1 MKSNFIFLQGRYQ
14 TGSRRA
20 RRRRRGYNAPAMLTV
35 VLFLAAAAASRP
47 HNEER
52 DLLDRRLAAVRR
64 HLPDGAQPAVDAAL
78 VNGLAD
84 AALLRRGTVTA
95 RPLVEGGPS
104 EIVLDVVAFGR
115 FTSIETFVRQLA
127 ESARL
132 IDVENLA
139 LSATPE
145 DTIRVTAS
153 LRLPYWPAGARL
165 PPPPEGAAERAKGM
179 PRNMADAFVRDQA
192 VLLAKTE
199 AITSLRRSRRSPR
212 LFLAELAAIV
222 QDRPVVLTEISW
234 GNELFVVRGYSM
246 GEGPTRELERR
257 FERGY
262 FRISEF
268 LMARFGGCR
277 RFEAR
282 GRSPL
287 AGSEVALPL
296 AQDDPFRQDEAPCK
310 VDRDPAGTDTL
321 RASGARVKTAPGP
334 LTIRAR
340 DIDATDLFLVLHE
353 ITGQGFVV
361 DESIRR
367 RLDVELVGV
376 TFEEALAA
384 LAKAGLHVG
393 PGPIRRV
400 STSPLP
406 AAAAAATG
414 ADVGPPL
421 PDDVRVSLTLKRAP
435 VRDVLGI
442 IAQAEPSLG
451 ASATPGT
458 LGYVSV
464 WARAA
469 DVRALRARVLQSA
482 ALVETVA
489 EEGRRTLVRTTAP
502 NDPAMPILPA
512 ASPRRLL
519 LHAGDLSPDDFELAA
534 VAGDSSG
541 SWRAFA
547 YSPAGS
553 LHRYIAGDRL
563 TDAVVRSIE
572 PTAAILETDDGP
584 IWSRLP

>member
-1 MKSNFIFLQGRYQ
+1 
-14 TGSRRA
+14 
-20 RRRRRGYNAPAMLTV
+20 MLLAV
-35 VLFLAAAAASRP
+35 AAVLLASAAAAPRP

-52 DLLDRRLAAVRR
+52 ELLDRRMAAVRR
-64 HLPDGAQPAVDAAL
+64 HLPDGAQPAVDTAY
-78 VNGLAD
+78 VNSLAD

-95 RPLVEGGPS
+95 RPPTEGGPS
-104 EIVLDVVAFGR
+104 EIILDVVAFGR
-115 FTSIETFVRQLA
+115 FTSIETFVRQLS

-153 LRLPYWPAGARL
+153 LRLPYWPTGARL
-165 PPPPEGAAERAKGM
+165 PTPPEGTVDRAKGM
-179 PRNMADAFVRDQA
+179 PRGMADAFVRDQS
-192 VLLAKTE
+192 VVLAKTE

-212 LFLAELAAIV
+212 LFLSELAAIV
-222 QDRPVVLTEISW
+222 QDRPAVLTELSW

-257 FERGY
+257 FESGY
-262 FRISEF
+262 FRLSEF

-282 GRSPL
+282 GRSPM
-287 AGSEVALPL
+287 AGPEVSLPL

-310 VDRDPAGTDTL
+310 VDRDPAGTQTI
-321 RASGARVKTAPGP
+321 RASGAKAKTAPGP

-340 DIDATDLFLVLHE
+340 DIDAADFFLVLHE

-361 DESIRR
+361 DESIRG
-367 RLDVELVGV
+367 RLDVEMVGV
-376 TFEEALAA
+376 TFDEATAA
-384 LAKAGLHVG
+384 LAKAGLYVG
-393 PGPIRRV
+393 PGPVRRV
-400 STSPLP
+400 STLPLP
-406 AAAAAATG
+406 AASAG
-414 ADVGPPL
+414 PEVGPPL

-464 WARAA
+464 WARAV

-489 EEGRRTLVRTTAP
+489 DDGRRTVVRTTAP

-519 LHAGDLSPDDFELAA
+519 LHAGDLSPDDFDLAA
-534 VAGDSSG
+534 VGGDSG

-553 LHRYIAGDRL
+553 LHRYISGDRL
-563 TDAVVRSIE
+563 TDAVVRSVE

-584 IWSRLP
+584 IWTRLP

>member
-1 MKSNFIFLQGRYQ
+1 MKSNFIFLRGRYQ

-20 RRRRRGYNAPAMLTV
+20 RRWRRGYNAPAMLIV
-35 VLFLAAAAASRP
+35 VLVLAAAAAPRP

-64 HLPDGAQPAVDAAL
+64 HLPDGAQPAMDTTH

-95 RPLVEGGPS
+95 RPQVEGGPS
-104 EIVLDVVAFGR
+104 EVVLDVVAFGR

-145 DTIRVTAS
+145 DTIRMTAS

-165 PPPPEGAAERAKGM
+165 PAPPEGTAERAKGM
-179 PRNMADAFVRDQA
+179 PRNVADTFVRDQA

-199 AITSLRRSRRSPR
+199 AIASLRRSRRSPR

-222 QDRPVVLTEISW
+222 QDRPVVLTEVSW

-262 FRISEF
+262 FRVSEF

-282 GRSPL
+282 GRSPM

-310 VDRDPAGTDTL
+310 VDRDPAGTDTI
-321 RASGARVKTAPGP
+321 RASGAKVKTAPGP

-340 DIDATDLFLVLHE
+340 GIDAADLFLVLHE
-353 ITGQGFVV
+353 ITGEGFVV

-367 RLDVELVGV
+367 RLDVEMIGV

-384 LAKAGLHVG
+384 LAKAGLYVG

-400 STSPLP
+400 STSPVP
-406 AAAAAATG
+406 SAAPVS

-489 EEGRRTLVRTTAP
+489 EEGRRTVVRTTAP

-534 VAGDSSG
+534 VAGDSG

-572 PTAAILETDDGP
+572 PTASILETDDGP